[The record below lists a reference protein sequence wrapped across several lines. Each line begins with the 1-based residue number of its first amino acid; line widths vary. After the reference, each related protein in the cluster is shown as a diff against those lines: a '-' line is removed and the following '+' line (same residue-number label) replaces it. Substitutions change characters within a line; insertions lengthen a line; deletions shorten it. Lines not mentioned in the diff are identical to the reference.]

1 MYQIK
6 GPQKGL
12 FLFAVIISE
21 YSYVQSIH
29 FLGKPSIIAEIYDCM
44 A

>member
-6 GPQKGL
+6 SPQKGL
-12 FLFAVIISE
+12 FL
-21 YSYVQSIH
+21 YSVTFSDYPYVQSNH
-29 FLGKPSIIAEIYDCM
+29 FLGKPSIIAEIYDGI

>member
-6 GPQKGL
+6 SPQKGL
-12 FLFAVIISE
+12 FLYAVTVSD
-21 YSYVQSIH
+21 YPYLKSNH

>member
-6 GPQKGL
+6 SPQKGL
-12 FLFAVIISE
+12 FLFAVIISD
-21 YSYVQSIH
+21 YSYVQSNH
-29 FLGKPSIIAEIYDCM
+29 FLSNPSIIAEIYDCM